1 MRDTSG
7 LIPSGERPC
16 RALARTVHVGARR
29 ETRGSA
35 RRRLRTPVGRE
46 RRDAFM
52 RWGNRLLLP
61 AVLAAA
67 ALGPVTSAGAAG
79 GQNGLDCNGF
89 GAGSGTVNP
98 ANYMCTDLH
107 AGIDEPAEDNGH
119 YVGHDEPLVGYY
131 STEPGS
137 GYNVRYQVTL
147 PVEPPALP
155 TGSRHGPIDT

>member
-7 LIPSGERPC
+7 LIPSGERAC
-16 RALARTVHVGARR
+16 RAFARAVHVGARC
-29 ETRGSA
+29 ESA
-35 RRRLRTPVGRE
+35 RLRRAAVCGRPWAA
-46 RRDAFM
+46 RGGTRSM

-98 ANYMCTDLH
+98 A
-107 AGIDEPAEDNGH
+107 
-119 YVGHDEPLVGYY
+119 
-131 STEPGS
+131 
-137 GYNVRYQVTL
+137 
-147 PVEPPALP
+147 
-155 TGSRHGPIDT
+155 